1 MEIRLDKYAGNAM
14 IHISMTK
21 KYREQRALSSVWM
34 NPFGASG
41 HIPLWFILKPEDEQ
55 RTLPPEQQ
63 AGTFT

>member
-1 MEIRLDKYAGNAM
+1 M

-21 KYREQRALSSVWM
+21 KYREQRAFSSVWM
-34 NPFGASG
+34 NPFGPNG
-41 HIPLWFILKPEDEQ
+41 HIPLWFILKPEDEH